1 MSSSPAIIAA
11 RRAEVLADYNAAKLT
26 NERRF
31 QENDV
36 KATSEYVYRN
46 QKIDANA
53 IVQEFNVHN
62 RHVISITKKTK
73 VGMDGLMI
81 EVAKLMT
88 THPDDAFVV
97 NPADV
102 RIITG
107 MSNVSWEKD
116 MKDKSPNCFKDKIFH
131 HGQLKKA
138 GLNNIKN
145 ALIIIDEI
153 DTGDKEFQVLH
164 NTLKDAG
171 VLNVAHM
178 EKNNN
183 RFVFASAT
191 MIKELYDLYQWGEL
205 HKWFQMTIPI
215 NYIGHSDFLAMG
227 LIQEFYPLNTDAQ
240 ANQWIDEDILANYGT
255 DFRIHIARVNNKSI
269 SSLQNACIR
278 KGIKFCNHTS
288 ADRLTE
294 ETIKE
299 LFTESL
305 TGHVVLGIKGFFR
318 RANLIPNEWKKRIGA
333 THELHTKTV
342 DNSVQIQGLPGRMSG
357 YWREIIEGGHKTGP
371 HRTSI
376 KAVEDYEKVYND
388 PFGANSYQCAGFK
401 KNEGVIT
408 AEPTMLATKNIAG
421 LNGAIVDANADVP
434 DVANNSL
441 RRHNSHPILII
452 KLDGSDKVRKPHV
465 KDIFKQ
471 NDGASYEKYKD
482 YKLCFWHVDTPA
494 KCSKWGI
501 YRMKEPGSYSRPTT
515 IKDAYKASDIL
526 MVYQYNDELIVSPWN
541 GTAAA

>member
-227 LIQEFYPLNTDAQ
+227 LIQEFYPLNTDVQ

-342 DNSVQIQGLPGRMSG
+342 DNSVQVQGLPGRMSG
-357 YWREIIEGGHKTGP
+357 YWREIVEGGHKTGP

-401 KNEGVIT
+401 KKDGVIT
-408 AEPTMLATKNIAG
+408 AEPTMLAVKNIAG
-421 LNGAIVDANADVP
+421 LIAPSDVLQDP
-434 DVANNSL
+434 AQARSA
-441 RRHNSHPILII
+441 SCPITIL
-452 KLDGSDKVRKPHV
+452 KLDGPDKFRKPNFRF
-465 KDIFKQ
+465 IFKQ
-471 NDGASYEKYKD
+471 LDSASHDKYEK
-482 YKLCFWHVDTPA
+482 YKLCFWRADTPT

-501 YRMKEPGSYSRPTT
+501 YRMKESDARSSSTNIT
-515 IKDAYKASDIL
+515 EKDKPCDIL

-541 GTAAA
+541 GTVAAA